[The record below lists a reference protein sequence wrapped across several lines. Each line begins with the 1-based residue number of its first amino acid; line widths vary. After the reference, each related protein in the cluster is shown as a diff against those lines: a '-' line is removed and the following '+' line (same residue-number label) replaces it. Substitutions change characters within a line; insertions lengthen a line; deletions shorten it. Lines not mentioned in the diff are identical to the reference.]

1 MGTFRKPIL
10 KTFSRRLGIMLTG
23 YGERARKSLNLGHL
37 LFIEEAPLVR
47 RRSTGTRTCIYWRI
61 NKKPPREF
69 LASLEA
75 SHDHLL
81 ITPPSDFKLQKVRG
95 LVVGF
100 TWLRR
105 IVYNSNGSRA
115 ANSVKLIFGLSG
127 EIPYLGGTLELLK
140 VKEACQFMNQI
151 TGQNY

>member
-47 RRSTGTRTCIYWRI
+47 RRSTGTRTCIYWQI
-61 NKKPPREF
+61 NKKPQREF

-75 SHDHLL
+75 SHDHLV

-100 TWLRR
+100 TWLRG

-115 ANSVKLIFGLSG
+115 ANSDKLIFGP
-127 EIPYLGGTLELLK
+127 IK
-140 VKEACQFMNQI
+140 VPNSLRHRMERYHI
-151 TGQNY
+151 LWVPWDR